1 MIKFDDEYYTSVI
14 NKYGYN
20 AMDFKPIDFSLSNIS
35 SDVMKEKWLCHY
47 KAEKFVKGVNNKKQI
62 ITTGIGLSGTPHMG
76 TLSQILRAIFLQ
88 KAGFEVQFVLG
99 DLDSYNARN
108 QSLEVLKERADKYT
122 KFIKKLG
129 FDETKGVLRT
139 QIDHPEILKTAY
151 LISNCLT
158 DEDFLEAE
166 EDLSELYKSKN
177 IYKGIDFK
185 VKQAIL
191 LMVADFIHLGY
202 VDNYENVLVM
212 LGLEEHLYVRIAQKV
227 VERMNLD
234 MTIGA
239 LYSRVIKGLNG
250 YPKMSKSIPDS
261 SITVDMAPDKIYD
274 LVVNSKDEYEK
285 PEDST
290 IFQMMSAVSYYSP
303 EELEK
308 LYKICEEKGD
318 EWLESKKNY
327 AKILIDICGAW
338 DNE

>member
-1 MIKFDDEYYTSVI
+1 
-14 NKYGYN
+14 
-20 AMDFKPIDFSLSNIS
+20 
-35 SDVMKEKWLCHY
+35 
-47 KAEKFVKGVNNKKQI
+47 
-62 ITTGIGLSGTPHMG
+62 
-76 TLSQILRAIFLQ
+76 
-88 KAGFEVQFVLG
+88 
-99 DLDSYNARN
+99 
-108 QSLEVLKERADKYT
+108 
-122 KFIKKLG
+122 
-129 FDETKGVLRT
+129 
-139 QIDHPEILKTAY
+139 
-151 LISNCLT
+151 
-158 DEDFLEAE
+158 
-166 EDLSELYKSKN
+166 
-177 IYKGIDFK
+177 
-185 VKQAIL
+185 
-191 LMVADFIHLGY
+191 MVADFIHLGY

-308 LYKICEEKGD
+308 LYKICEEKG
-318 EWLESKKNY
+318 
-327 AKILIDICGAW
+327 
-338 DNE
+338 